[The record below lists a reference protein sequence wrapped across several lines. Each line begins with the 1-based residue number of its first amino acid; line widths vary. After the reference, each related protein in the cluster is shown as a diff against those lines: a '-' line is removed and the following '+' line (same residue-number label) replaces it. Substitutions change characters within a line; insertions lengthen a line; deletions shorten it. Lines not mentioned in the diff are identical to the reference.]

1 MYKAEEDYLEAIL
14 MLEQKNGTVRS
25 VDVAKAKEVT
35 KPSVSHAMAVLRD
48 KGFVTFAENNAIQL
62 TKEGRVIAEAVYDRH
77 KLLTDFLASVTGIER
92 EQAEQ
97 NACRIEHDVDCDI
110 IDGIK
115 MWMRKNRVYVDGS
128 K

>member
-35 KPSVSHAMAVLRD
+35 KPSVSHAMSVLRD

-77 KLLTDFLASVTGIER
+77 TLLTEFLAGITGLER

-97 NACRIEHDVDCDI
+97 NACRIEHDVDCDVVA
-110 IDGIK
+110 GIK
-115 MWMRKNRVYVDGS
+115 MWMRKNMARADES